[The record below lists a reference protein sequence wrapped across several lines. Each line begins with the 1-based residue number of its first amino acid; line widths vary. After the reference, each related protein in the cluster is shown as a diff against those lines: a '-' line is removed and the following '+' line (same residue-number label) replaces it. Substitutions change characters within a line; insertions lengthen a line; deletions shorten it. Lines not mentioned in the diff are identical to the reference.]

1 MNEGINSIYLSI
13 SVNVSC
19 QLQLITHTLCKKSA
33 TSSYDTKSLSKK
45 PGLISTQKG
54 VFSLLCMLM
63 GAVQVHKTV
72 DFNSRNATVPADS
85 K

>member
-1 MNEGINSIYLSI
+1 MFESEGDKKHEINSIYLLI

-19 QLQLITHTLCKKSA
+19 QLH
-33 TSSYDTKSLSKK
+33 SLLTRYVTNKK

-54 VFSLLCMLM
+54 VFFM

-72 DFNSRNATVPADS
+72 DFNSRNATVPTDS

>member
-1 MNEGINSIYLSI
+1 MFESEGDKKHEINSIYLLI

-19 QLQLITHTLCKKSA
+19 QLH
-33 TSSYDTKSLSKK
+33 SLLTRYVTNKK

-54 VFSLLCMLM
+54 VFSLLCMLI